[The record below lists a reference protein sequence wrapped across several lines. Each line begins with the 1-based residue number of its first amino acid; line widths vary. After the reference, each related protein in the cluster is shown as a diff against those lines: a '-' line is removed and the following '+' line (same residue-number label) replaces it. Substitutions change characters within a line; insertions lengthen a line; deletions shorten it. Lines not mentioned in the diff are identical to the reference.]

1 MEAPRGYT
9 AAVRARQLGMRVALV
24 ERETLGSVSQLGL
37 YSTKALL
44 KQAELW
50 SQLSRGEEFGFALSD
65 ARFDWQKVVARSR
78 DTADGLAQGV
88 AYLMKKNGVEY
99 TPEWAVSRRCA
110 ASKCA
115 MAKIPLSTCSRR
127 VRSLLP
133 RAARPVRCPVSK

>member
-1 MEAPRGYT
+1 MSQESEAYDLVVVGGGPGGYT

-24 ERETLGSVSQLGL
+24 ERETLGGVCLNWGCIP
-37 YSTKALL
+37 TKALL

-88 AYLMKKNGVEY
+88 AYLMKKNGVEGY
-99 TPEWAVSRRCA
+99 AGMGRVTPLRPPPES
-110 ASKCA
+110 
-115 MAKIPLSTCSRR
+115 PLR
-127 VRSLLP
+127 
-133 RAARPVRCPVSK
+133 